1 MVTDALTNR
10 VMRHEALLAAIRDR
24 QAMMIGRGVLAA
36 LETGSSSGGGGV
48 MRAAI
53 TAYGED
59 DVLDD
64 REFVQDYGISSR
76 PHPGAEALMMF
87 LGGLRSNGLVVRLFD
102 GRYQLALK
110 YGEVAI
116 HDDLGQAV
124 HLTRTGIDVHSPLNI
139 TVTAGQT
146 LRLAGKVVQI
156 HAEEKLSFDTQGY
169 GNAVIWQGGT
179 AWKLHTWQTGADTTS
194 QMDRIKPPEGP

>member
-1 MVTDALTNR
+1 MVADALTNR

-36 LETGSSSGGGGV
+36 LETGGGV
-48 MRAAI
+48 MRGTV
-53 TAYGED
+53 TAYGAD

-64 REFVQDYGISSR
+64 REFVQDYGLSSR
-76 PHPGAEALMMF
+76 PHPGAEALMAF

-102 GRYQLALK
+102 GRYQLALQ

-124 HLTRTGIDVHSPLNI
+124 HLTRTGIDVRSPLNI

-146 LRLAGKVVQI
+146 LRLAGKVVQV

-179 AWKLHTWQTGADTTS
+179 AWKLHTWQTGAVTTS
-194 QMDRIKPPEGP
+194 QMDPIKPLEGP

>member
-1 MVTDALTNR
+1 MVGSSTLADR
-10 VMRHEALLAAIRDR
+10 VMRHEALLAAIKDR

-36 LETGSSSGGGGV
+36 LETGGGV
-48 MRAAI
+48 MRGSV
-53 TAYGED
+53 TAYGAD

-76 PHPGAEALMMF
+76 PHPGAEALMAF

-102 GRYQLALK
+102 GRYQLALQ

-124 HLTRTGIDVHSPLNI
+124 HLTRTGIDVRSPLNI
-139 TVTAGQT
+139 TVTAGET
-146 LRLAGKVVQI
+146 LRLAGKVVQV

-169 GNAVIWQGGT
+169 GNAVVWQGGG
-179 AWKLHTWQTGADTTS
+179 AWLLHTWQTGAVTS
-194 QMDRIKPPEGP
+194 SQVDPIKPPEGP